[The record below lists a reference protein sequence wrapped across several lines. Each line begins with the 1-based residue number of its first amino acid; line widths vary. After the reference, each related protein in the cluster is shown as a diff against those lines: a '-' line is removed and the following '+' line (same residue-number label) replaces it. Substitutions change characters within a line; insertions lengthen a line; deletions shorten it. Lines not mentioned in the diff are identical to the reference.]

1 VTAGFLTR
9 VGVVL
14 FFGKYVMSSDP
25 LINRRFGPYI
35 LLRQLGIGGMAETYL
50 AVKRGPQGARK
61 FVALKCI
68 LSHYNDMPDYIDMF
82 YHEAGLSLKMQHP
95 NVISAWDVGLVD
107 GRHTMVMEYL
117 RGATLESIL
126 LALRA
131 RGEVLPIEVGVWL
144 AISVLDGLQ
153 YLYDLKSL
161 DGLTLRVVHRDIT
174 PQNIFACY
182 NGQSKIF
189 DFGIA
194 CLMREGQG
202 VKSGMLVGKYAYMSP
217 EQCRGEALDARS
229 DMFALAAVLYE
240 MTTGRPVF
248 ERENDIKTLEAVTT
262 EPIKPPA
269 SVVRD
274 FPAFLS
280 GIIMHGLERD
290 ISRRYPTA
298 LEFADELRTFMK
310 VAGYTQTGRAT
321 RLFLG
326 KLFAEEIAAS
336 EVFAARAIEAVWQKF
351 PEEEDEALS
360 GASVGECGFEN
371 FLPVHGG
378 SVDISL
384 SKLGMFAVPS
394 SEAGKAP
401 AAKADGEQAVAVG
414 GIWRRLTVILAVAL
428 LFAVVGLVLL
438 YF

>member
-1 VTAGFLTR
+1 
-9 VGVVL
+9 
-14 FFGKYVMSSDP
+14 MPSDP

-50 AVKRGPQGARK
+50 AVKRGPRGVGK

-68 LSHYNDMPDYIDMF
+68 LPHYNDMPDYVEMF
-82 YHEAGLSLKMQHP
+82 YHEAGLSLRMQHP
-95 NVISAWDVGLVD
+95 DVISAWDVGLVE

-153 YLYDLKSL
+153 YLCDLKGL
-161 DGLTLRVVHRDIT
+161 DGSSLRVVHRDIT

-182 NGQSKIF
+182 DGQSKIF

-194 CLMREGQG
+194 CVMCEGQG

-229 DMFALAAVLYE
+229 DTFALAAVLYE

-248 ERENDIKTLEAVTT
+248 ERENDIKTLEAVTA
-262 EPIKPPA
+262 EPIRPPA

-280 GIIMHGLERD
+280 GIIMRGLERD
-290 ISRRYPTA
+290 LSRRHPSA
-298 LEFADELRTFMK
+298 REFADDLRTFMK
-310 VAGYTQTGRAT
+310 VAGYAQTGRAM

-336 EVFAARAIEAVWQKF
+336 EAFMARAMEAVSQWF
-351 PEEEDEALS
+351 PEEDEAALS
-360 GASVGECGFEN
+360 GASASGYGFEN
-371 FLPVHGG
+371 FLPVHEG
-378 SVDISL
+378 SVDISM
-384 SKLGMFAVPS
+384 SKLSMFQVPG
-394 SEAGKAP
+394 SEGVGQAKANMAQP
-401 AAKADGEQAVAVG
+401 AKADTAQPAVESCKG
-414 GIWRRLTVILAVAL
+414 GIWRRLL
-428 LFAVVGLVLL
+428 GR
-438 YF
+438 